1 MIRRPPRSTR
11 TDTLFPYSTLFRS
24 QVQLVSI
31 VGNGQTCKVG
41 NMLAQRQLAL
51 YMLTRQRLIG
61 IILSGQLAGQRLKI
75 LDVLRRPPVG
85 QRAGLV
91 IFRTLIVEMMAQ
103 FMTNDRAD
111 ATIVYR
117 RIGIGIEARRLQD
130 WGWKHDTDQKRKDKR
145 LKSKN

>member
-1 MIRRPPRSTR
+1 MRVCKQSLAQIGLAVIAAPHLRPAQIETLIPRKAVNEGR
-11 TDTLFPYSTLFRS
+11 FLAL
-24 QVQLVSI
+24 QGQLVSI

-41 NMLAQRQLAL
+41 NILAQRQLAL

-91 IFRTLIVEMMAQ
+91 IFRTLIVEMRSEEP
-103 FMTNDRAD
+103 TS
-111 ATIVYR
+111 
-117 RIGIGIEARRLQD
+117 EL
-130 WGWKHDTDQKRKDKR
+130 
-145 LKSKN
+145 

>member
-1 MIRRPPRSTR
+1 
-11 TDTLFPYSTLFRS
+11 
-24 QVQLVSI
+24 
-31 VGNGQTCKVG
+31 
-41 NMLAQRQLAL
+41 MLAQRQLAL

-111 ATIVYR
+111 RSEEHTSELQSLM
-117 RIGIGIEARRLQD
+117 RISYAVFC
-130 WGWKHDTDQKRKDKR
+130 
-145 LKSKN
+145 LKKKKSNKKLTNEYPE

>member
-41 NMLAQRQLAL
+41 NILAQRQLAL

-61 IILSGQLAGQRLKI
+61 IILSGQLAGPRLKI
-75 LDVLRRPPVG
+75 LEVLRRPPVG

-91 IFRTLIVEMMAQ
+91 VFRTLIVDRMAK
-103 FMTNDRAD
+103 FMIHDSAI
-111 ATIVYR
+111 APIV
-117 RIGIGIEARRLQD
+117 
-130 WGWKHDTDQKRKDKR
+130 
-145 LKSKN
+145 